1 MQAAEETRFKNW
13 ICRRQVISYWFLCLF
28 ELAETCSRQVIGGG
42 ETGRERSE
50 QGAPKDVR
58 KSIFIQSNADHTVA
72 K

>member
-42 ETGRERSE
+42 ETG
-50 QGAPKDVR
+50 PKDVR